1 MAEPL
6 RIHCRG
12 GLGSA
17 HAGAKLG
24 ASPWHT
30 VSQDQVDRFADATGD
45 HQWIHVD
52 AERAR
57 RDSRSAATI
66 AHGYLTLS
74 LWPAL
79 LDQVLVVEGY
89 SMVLNYGLNRV
100 RFPSAVPVGSRVRL
114 HVDLTDVEENPDSS
128 LQTTFGIVFEL
139 EGSDKPCCVAES
151 LFRYYP

>member
-1 MAEPL
+1 MANPL
-6 RIHCRG
+6 RIHCSELR
-12 GLGSA
+12 S
-17 HAGAKLG
+17 HAGRKLG

-30 VSQDQVDRFADATGD
+30 VSQDQVDCFAQATGD

-52 AERAR
+52 RERAR
-57 RDSRSAATI
+57 QTPFGSTI

-79 LDQVLVVEGY
+79 LDEVLVVEGF

-114 HVDLTDVEENPDSS
+114 HVDLADVEENPDSS
-128 LQTTFGIVFEL
+128 LQTTFAIQFEL

-151 LFRYYP
+151 PFHYYP

>member
-1 MAEPL
+1 VADPL
-6 RIHCRG
+6 RIHCRE
-12 GLGSA
+12 LLS

-24 ASPWHT
+24 TSPWHT
-30 VSQDQVDRFADATGD
+30 VSQDQVDRFAEATDD

-52 AERAR
+52 PERAR
-57 RDSRSAATI
+57 RTPFGSTI

-79 LDQVLVVEGY
+79 LDEVLVIEGC

-114 HVDLTDVEENPDSS
+114 HVELADVEENTDSS
-128 LQTTFGIVFEL
+128 LQTTFGIVIEL

>member
-1 MAEPL
+1 MAKPL
-6 RIHCRG
+6 RIHCSE
-12 GLGSA
+12 LPS

-30 VSQDQVDRFADATGD
+30 VSQAQVDSFAEATGD

-52 AERAR
+52 PERAR
-57 RDSRSAATI
+57 STPFGSTI

-79 LDQVLVVEGY
+79 LDEVLVVEGY

-100 RFPSAVPVGSRVRL
+100 RFPSPVPVGSRVRL
-114 HVDLTDVEENPDSS
+114 HADLAGVEENADAS
-128 LQTTFGIVFEL
+128 LQTTFGIVVEV

-151 LFRYYP
+151 VFRYYP

>member
-1 MAEPL
+1 MGEPL
-6 RIHCRG
+6 RIHCRE
-12 GLGSA
+12 LLS
-17 HAGAKLG
+17 HAGTKLG
-24 ASPWHT
+24 VSPWHT
-30 VSQDQVDRFADATGD
+30 VSQDQVDRFAEATGD

-52 AERAR
+52 PERAR
-57 RDSRSAATI
+57 HTPFGSTI

-79 LDQVLVVEGY
+79 LDEVLVIEGC

-114 HVDLTDVEENPDSS
+114 HVELADVEENPDSS
-128 LQTTFGIVFEL
+128 LQTTFGIVVEL

>member
-1 MAEPL
+1 MANPL
-6 RIHCRG
+6 RIHCSE
-12 GLGSA
+12 LIS
-17 HAGAKLG
+17 HAGTKLG

-30 VSQDQVDRFADATGD
+30 VSQNQVDSFAEATGD

-52 AERAR
+52 PERAR
-57 RDSRSAATI
+57 STPFGSTI

-79 LDQVLVVEGY
+79 LDELLVIEGY

-100 RFPSAVPVGSRVRL
+100 RFPSPVPVGSRVRL
-114 HVDLTDVEENPDSS
+114 HADLAGVEENSDSS
-128 LQTTFGIVFEL
+128 LQTTFGILVEV

-151 LFRYYP
+151 VFRYYP

>member
-1 MAEPL
+1 MANPL
-6 RIHCRG
+6 RIHCSELR
-12 GLGSA
+12 SR
-17 HAGAKLG
+17 AGTKLG

-52 AERAR
+52 PERAR
-57 RDSRSAATI
+57 RTPFGRTI

-79 LDQVLVVEGY
+79 LDEVLVVEGY

-100 RFPSAVPVGSRVRL
+100 RFPNAVPVGSRVRL
-114 HVDLTDVEENPDSS
+114 HVDLADVEEHADSS
-128 LQTTFGIVFEL
+128 LQTTFGILFEL